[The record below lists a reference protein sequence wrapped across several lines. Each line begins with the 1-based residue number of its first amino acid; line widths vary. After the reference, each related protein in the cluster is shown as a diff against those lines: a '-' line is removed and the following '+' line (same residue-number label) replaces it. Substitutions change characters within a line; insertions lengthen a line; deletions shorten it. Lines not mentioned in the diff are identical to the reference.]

1 MPSLAFLWFQL
12 QMTQRYLHEKT
23 FGPAQSSANSANFN
37 TPIGRCNS
45 DKALYSNTPALHRS
59 ARRGSSTRT
68 KGLMRTGLYV
78 AIAAFV
84 QQARC
89 SQLESFSS
97 DVQAT
102 VSVIHPEKSE
112 AATLQVP
119 GQLSAY
125 TDAPIYAQTSGY
137 LKSWSFDIGAKVKAN
152 DILGEID
159 TPEVDQAL
167 AQAKAQLQVD
177 RSALALAQVTY
188 QRYQRLFEQKVL
200 DAQTRDTA
208 ADTYREDQAKV
219 ASDEANIDR
228 LNALEA
234 FKLLRAP
241 FDGIVTAR
249 DVDVG
254 AYVANGSGNQLFQVA
269 RTSPLRIYVNVPQR
283 DAQLVRK
290 GMEGE
295 LSLPQFPNRTF
306 QAHVTNTAEVV
317 DPTSRSVLTELQIAN
332 ESGELLPG
340 AYAEITFKFADD
352 SRFLTIPENTLLF
365 RREGPAV
372 GVVHPDGKV
381 ELRKITINRDFG
393 DKLEVSEGLSISDQ
407 VILNPSDNLTDG
419 ISVRITEPGSLQ
431 ASSR

>member
-1 MPSLAFLWFQL
+1 MNRKLFFPVVRIGVYIAMATFSLASADDRIPVGFKANRYSHLWERNPFTL
-12 QMTQRYLHEKT
+12 V
-23 FGPAQSSANSANFN
+23 AQAV
-37 TPIGRCNS
+37 P
-45 DKALYSNTPALHRS
+45 
-59 ARRGSSTRT
+59 
-68 KGLMRTGLYV
+68 
-78 AIAAFV
+78 
-84 QQARC
+84 
-89 SQLESFSS
+89 
-97 DVQAT
+97 QAT
-102 VSVIHPEKSE
+102 VSVDPEKAGGVQTVAEQTVSVVHPEKSG
-112 AATLQVP
+112 AVTLQLP

-177 RSALALAQVTY
+177 QSALKLAQVTY
-188 QRYQRLFEQKVL
+188 QRYQLLFVEKVL

-208 ADTYREDQAKV
+208 DDTYREDQATV
-219 ASDEANIDR
+219 ATDQANIDR

-241 FDGIVTAR
+241 VDGIVTAR
-249 DVDVG
+249 DIDVG
-254 AYVANGSGNQLFQVA
+254 AYVANGSGHELFRVA
-269 RTSPLRIYVNVPQR
+269 RTSPLRIYVSVPQR
-283 DAQLVRK
+283 DAQRVKIGL
-290 GMEGE
+290 EGD

-306 QAHVTNTAEVV
+306 RAHVTNTAEVV
-317 DPTSRSVLTELQIAN
+317 DPTSRSLLTELQIPN

-340 AYAEITFKFADD
+340 AYAEVTFKFTDD

-393 DKLEVSEGLSISDQ
+393 DKLEISQGLSTSDQ
-407 VILNPSDNLTDG
+407 VILNPSDSLTDG
-419 ISVRITEPGSLQ
+419 MNVRITEPGSLQ